1 MKTYNI
7 PVTSV
12 ILASP
17 IGQLCTSSR
26 YPDSYTP
33 GLGLPTDYGD
43 GGDAV

>member
-33 GLGLPTDYGD
+33 GLGLPTGYGD
-43 GGDAV
+43 GDDAV